1 MRFLGHPPYG
11 VSMSENGRGSL
22 IRHPAVTI
30 TAAAELANVDV
41 ATLRGWVGLGSL
53 GTEHRGDME
62 VVQLDEV
69 TALASRHRASRNG
82 ALRDRLRRDDGTVT
96 VVGDLVNIADLQA
109 LARTRED

>member
-1 MRFLGHPPYG
+1 MRWLGHPTYG
-11 VSMSENGRGSL
+11 EAMSDNGRGSL
-22 IRHPAVTI
+22 NRHPAVTI

-53 GTEHRGDME
+53 GTEYRGDME

-82 ALRDRLRRDDGTVT
+82 ALRDRLRQEDGSVT
-96 VVGDLVNIADLQA
+96 VVGGVVNIADLQA
-109 LARTRED
+109 LAREREN

>member
-1 MRFLGHPPYG
+1 MRLLGHRPYG
-11 VSMSENGRGSL
+11 VLMSDNGRGSL

-53 GTEHRGDME
+53 ATEHRGDME

-82 ALRDRLRRDDGTVT
+82 ALRDRLRQDDGTVT
-96 VVGDLVNIADLQA
+96 VVGDLVNVADLQA